1 MSSLIDSKVYDLG
14 PRAAQLG
21 SDFFWD
27 KVKNANPRRHHSM
40 KVLVDAQGV
49 GDACVKSGILWR
61 K

>member
-27 KVKNANPRRHHSM
+27 KLKNANPPRLGAAR
-40 KVLVDAQGV
+40 GV
-49 GDACVKSGILWR
+49 GRRS
-61 K
+61 